1 MNPIPL
7 DWELSVLT
15 TRPFLLG
22 LNPNYMLSQA
32 LGPNLIPRL
41 SGIFESYKTKCS
53 DQHRVSETVSLP
65 MLWTKVGLYKLL
77 YQLTRYQDQN
87 FASPD
92 IKESAFLKPSS
103 GIRWCCKL
111 LSLLSINFFY
121 KISNSKEREKE
132 GKSEIQ
138 KMWKSV
144 EKRSIFDEIKRIL
157 DNFLKFWSQH

>member
-1 MNPIPL
+1 
-7 DWELSVLT
+7 
-15 TRPFLLG
+15 
-22 LNPNYMLSQA
+22 MLSQA
-32 LGPNLIPRL
+32 LGRNLIPRL
-41 SGIFESYKTKCS
+41 SGIFESYKIKCS
-53 DQHRVSETVSLP
+53 DQHQVSETVSLP
-65 MLWTKVGLYKLL
+65 MWWTKAGLGTANFFHENFLYKLL
-77 YQLTRYQDQN
+77 YQLTWYQN
-87 FASPD
+87 FTSPD